1 MNEYCGDK
9 NIGEKFVIKNIIKE
23 IYYKNKKECR
33 CSIKLCLIKLR
44 VQE

>member
-23 IYYKNKKECR
+23 IYFIYTGCPE
-33 CSIKLCLIKLR
+33 ITG
-44 VQE
+44 